1 MEVEETRPK
10 RKSFGSFIS
19 PGPYQKPLAIAIPPL
34 TSGIENFRQILL
46 FDGYQFSRKLPNNQN
61 IIQFVWLEPTQQA
74 ARRVYHLEDG
84 FVPIVT
90 NHGSALRTN
99 PEPRGIT
106 LKLAPQS
113 KQLGLAAC

>member
-34 TSGIENFRQILL
+34 TSGIKSYRQIILL
-46 FDGYQFSRKLPNNQN
+46 DGYNFSTKFLNNQT
-61 IIQFVWLEPTQQA
+61 IIQLVWLEPTQQA

-106 LKLAPQS
+106 LNLAPQS
-113 KQLGLAAC
+113 K

>member
-46 FDGYQFSRKLPNNQN
+46 FDGYFQKTS
-61 IIQFVWLEPTQQA
+61 QQSK
-74 ARRVYHLEDG
+74 YHTICL
-84 FVPIVT
+84 T
-90 NHGSALRTN
+90 RTN
-99 PEPRGIT
+99 ST
-106 LKLAPQS
+106 SSAPCIPS
-113 KQLGLAAC
+113 